1 MKQDTSFAV
10 GFEERGRKRQPR
22 NAKNAALDA
31 GKDSWIL
38 PRSFLREHGPADTS
52 VSTLSGTEIRLLTF
66 RTVRR

>member
-1 MKQDTSFAV
+1 MKQDISFAV
-10 GFEERGRKRQPR
+10 GFEERGRKGQPR

-52 VSTLSGTEIRLLTF
+52 VSA
-66 RTVRR
+66 